1 MMTRKTPLF
10 TALALILI
18 AQGCSDEDREPV
30 LDGGHWGDDGADDG
44 DAGDAGDDGGGDTGG
59 GGDGGDGGG
68 DSGGDGG
75 DSGDIKYD
83 VQGDDG
89 SGGPGDEEEGCS
101 NVDVLYIIDN
111 SPSMYDEQ
119 QTLIANFGTFS
130 ADMQAALAEV
140 DSYHIGVIT
149 TDDFGTEG
157 IFDDGYDTVNQSFPE
172 CQELGGLVIEAHSGS
187 CLPFADGSNFITE
200 ADDLVT
206 KFSCI
211 ANVGEDGDSDEKVGD
226 ALIAMIQSQVGN
238 NNVSACNEG
247 FFRTDA
253 LLVLV
258 ILTDENDV
266 SSTGPTEWYQAV
278 VAAKGFPEHAVV
290 LALTWS
296 ESEVNCNQDLSE
308 TTGYTIEEFAEMFPH
323 HATGNICDDS
333 YAGFFSST
341 LPVIETACDEFQPE
355 G

>member
-10 TALALILI
+10 AALALILI
-18 AQGCSDEDREPV
+18 AHGCADENREPV
-30 LDGGHWGDDGADDG
+30 LDGGHWGAGDAADDG
-44 DAGDAGDDGGGDTGG
+44 DAGDAGEDGADDGADSDGGGD
-59 GGDGGDGGG
+59 DGGD
-68 DSGGDGG
+68 DG
-75 DSGDIKYD
+75 GDIKYD

-89 SGGPGDEEEGCS
+89 TGGPGDEEEGCS
-101 NVDVLYIIDN
+101 NVDILYIIDN

-119 QTLIANFGTFS
+119 QTLIANFGTFA
-130 ADMQAALAEV
+130 ADMQAALVDV

-157 IFDDGYDTVNQSFPE
+157 MFDDGDDTVNQSYPE
-172 CQELGGLVIEAHSGS
+172 CQNIGGLVVEAHSGS
-187 CLPFADGSNFITE
+187 CLPFEDGNNFITE

-238 NNVSACNEG
+238 NDVTACNQG
-247 FFRTDA
+247 FFRNDA

-266 SSTGPTEWYQAV
+266 SSTGPQEWYQAV
-278 VAAKGFPEHAVV
+278 VAAKGFAEHAVV
-290 LALTWS
+290 LALTWDD
-296 ESEVNCNQDLSE
+296 SEVNCNQDLSE
-308 TTGYTIEEFAEMFPH
+308 TDGYTIEEFAEMFPH
-323 HATGNICDDS
+323 HATGNICDSS
-333 YAGFFSST
+333 YAGFFSTT